1 MPLTLQQA
9 GGLGLVLLGLGLL
22 VSATLAP
29 WGEGDVASEAVVEG
43 PEVRMEAP
51 EPDLTPRNDDRP
63 RAFLKGRVVDGS
75 GHPVVG
81 AVAKL
86 DTELGSFAAQTIR
99 GGRFTIEGPVGTH
112 LVYATRLVGDDEL
125 VGPPLLIDLR
135 DAGVAGFDLTL
146 PADGTVGI
154 GVVLDLKGNDLVV
167 TWAQEGRSAFDA
179 GVRSGDRLLAI
190 DGVSTE
196 RMGLRDAERALQGL
210 MGSEVVLTV
219 RGEGKPRGVVVRR
232 RPASEDEQAEP

>member
-1 MPLTLQQA
+1 M
-9 GGLGLVLLGLGLL
+9 LLGLGLL
-22 VSATLAP
+22 VCATLVP
-29 WGEGDVASEAVVEG
+29 WGAEDTASAPVVAG
-43 PEVRMEAP
+43 PEVRVEPP
-51 EPDLTPRNDDRP
+51 EPDLSPREDDRP
-63 RAFLKGRVVDGS
+63 RAFIKGRVVDGS

-125 VGPPLLIDLR
+125 VGPPLLVDLR
-135 DAGVAGFDLTL
+135 DAGAAGFDLTL

-154 GVVLDLKGNDLVV
+154 GVVLDLRGSDVVV

-179 GVRSGDRLLAI
+179 GVRSGDLLLAI

-232 RPASEDEQAEP
+232 RPASEDEQPEP